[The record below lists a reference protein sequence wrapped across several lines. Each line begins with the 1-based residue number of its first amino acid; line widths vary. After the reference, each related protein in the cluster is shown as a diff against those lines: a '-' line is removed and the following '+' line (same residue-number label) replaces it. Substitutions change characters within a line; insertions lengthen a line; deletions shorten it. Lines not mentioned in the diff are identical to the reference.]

1 MWMPHAPWGLGLA
14 TIEYRYSSS
23 SIYCSEPLHS
33 LLLAFRIGRRRLF
46 VELGAWHNILRER
59 DACQAQ
65 TFGNLHVDLAL
76 ASDTLT
82 EGEQVGTARQRGRSI
97 REDVVRPCL
106 QALD

>member
-1 MWMPHAPWGLGLA
+1 MPHAPGPDHDRVQLLLDQLQ
-14 TIEYRYSSS
+14 R
-23 SIYCSEPLHS
+23 EPLHS

-46 VELGAWHNILRER
+46 VELGAWNNILRER

-65 TFGNLHVDLAL
+65 AFGRLHVDLAL

-82 EGEQVGTARQRGRSI
+82 EDGQVGTPRQRGRSI